1 MMNYKN
7 YLVTVL
13 FPLFLLL
20 WMKSMFSWQVFLHV
34 FLTGM
39 EYCGNYA
46 YKLDLFK
53 LFILCW
59 KVFVTVLLC
68 KIKIMYLWHIYF
80 LITSGVLQ
88 TLSFVSFLSWFL
100 FLLNNV
106 RFRVMLIV
114 RWPFWLQLMVNLL
127 GGQNFNRRF
136 QKKGESNIREV

>member
-1 MMNYKN
+1 
-7 YLVTVL
+7 
-13 FPLFLLL
+13 
-20 WMKSMFSWQVFLHV
+20 MF

-136 QKKGESNIREV
+136 QKKRRIKYKRSVVRLQFTEQRFLITNLNLKRFLMV